1 MENNV
6 DLIEIFEAL
15 EDVFGEDIGIII
27 YNDLS
32 GHVFKDNN
40 LDGEDACMVF
50 DDITQ
55 LKDKMNKK
63 FNKNE
68 TVIITVRGGVANTF
82 YNPGN
87 VQVAIVDY
95 DNLNAGDCSCPN
107 CFEDGI
113 LEDGICSNCGFDTND
128 LSNNLE

>member
-1 MENNV
+1 
-6 DLIEIFEAL
+6 
-15 EDVFGEDIGIII
+15 
-27 YNDLS
+27 
-32 GHVFKDNN
+32 
-40 LDGEDACMVF
+40 
-50 DDITQ
+50 
-55 LKDKMNKK
+55 MNKK

-68 TVIITVRGGVANTF
+68 TVIITVRGGVADTF

-95 DNLNAGDCSCPN
+95 DNLNAGDCNCPN

-113 LEDGICSNCGFDTND
+113 LEDGICTNCGFDTND